1 MSAMDPRVLR
11 FFEALA
17 DDLAGVAAEDL
28 KNLSK
33 LGSETE
39 TEAMVRSVR
48 ERAKRDIALRR
59 REILATLQREASS
72 GRRIR
77 SRLYESFSPGALLE
91 MLRECL
97 TTLGPAL
104 AVQYRDLESLPL
116 ADLRSLLED
125 LDELT
130 GNKRS

>member
-1 MSAMDPRVLR
+1 MSTMDPRVLR

-17 DDLAGVAAEDL
+17 DDLARVAAEESTTL
-28 KNLSK
+28 NNLA
-33 LGSETE
+33 SETD
-39 TEAMVRSVR
+39 TQAMLRSVR

-59 REILATLQREASS
+59 REILATLQRDAST
-72 GRRIR
+72 GRRVR
-77 SRLYESFSPGALLE
+77 SRLYESFSPDALLE
-91 MLRECL
+91 MLREHL

-104 AVQYRDLESLPL
+104 AVQYRDLDSLPL